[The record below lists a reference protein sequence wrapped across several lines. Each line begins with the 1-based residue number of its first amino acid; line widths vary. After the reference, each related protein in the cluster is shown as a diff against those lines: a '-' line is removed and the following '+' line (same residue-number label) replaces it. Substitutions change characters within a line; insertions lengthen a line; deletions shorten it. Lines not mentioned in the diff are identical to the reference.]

1 MYSVYTV
8 TVVIC
13 DASALCM
20 MYSRLSHGRGTKRGD
35 SESGGTELWT
45 WLPNISTF
53 LHYRDDM
60 N

>member
-13 DASALCM
+13 DASVLCM

-45 WLPNISTF
+45 
-53 LHYRDDM
+53 
-60 N
+60 